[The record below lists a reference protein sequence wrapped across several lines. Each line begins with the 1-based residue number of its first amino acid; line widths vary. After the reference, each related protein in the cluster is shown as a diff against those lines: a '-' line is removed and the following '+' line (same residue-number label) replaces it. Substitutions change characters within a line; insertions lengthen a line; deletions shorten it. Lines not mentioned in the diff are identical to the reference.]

1 MLSGGAMQQINK
13 NQGFTLIELM
23 VTIAVMAIIA
33 MMAAPS
39 FGNLIQ
45 KQNLNRSTQELIGQ
59 LNNARS
65 KAVLERRNVEVVL
78 AFNSSAVQVADTP
91 EKLNWY
97 PSGKAVLKTGSVDS
111 IFFGISGGVFIN
123 NPSDAT
129 RKIPAT
135 TDTVFTVCNLD
146 IKNEKNAKTITV
158 SRMGT
163 IQPTVDGT
171 C

>member
-1 MLSGGAMQQINK
+1 MLSGGAMQQTNK

-65 KAVLERRNVEVVL
+65 KAVLERRPVKVQL
-78 AFNSSAVQVADTP
+78 NSLDPDTP
-91 EKLNWY
+91 AQLNWASQDKAILK
-97 PSGKAVLKTGSVDS
+97 SGSPTEITFLL
-111 IFFGISGGVFIN
+111 SGGVKNFAADINGKPFI
-123 NPSDAT
+123 
-129 RKIPAT
+129 I
-135 TDTVFTVCNLD
+135 CNESGGNKS
-146 IKNEKNAKTITV
+146 KNI
-158 SRMGT
+158 SISLMGT
-163 IQPTVDGT
+163 IHVTEGT

>member
-1 MLSGGAMQQINK
+1 LLSGGAMQQTNK

-65 KAVLERRNVEVVL
+65 KAVLERREVRVQLNSL
-78 AFNSSAVQVADTP
+78 AADTP
-91 EKLNWY
+91 TQLNWASQDKAILK
-97 PSGKAVLKTGSVDS
+97 SGSPTEITFLL
-111 IFFGISGGVFIN
+111 SGGVKNFAADINGKPFI
-123 NPSDAT
+123 
-129 RKIPAT
+129 I
-135 TDTVFTVCNLD
+135 CNESGGNKS
-146 IKNEKNAKTITV
+146 KNI
-158 SRMGT
+158 SISLMGT
-163 IQPTVDGT
+163 IHVTEGT

>member
-45 KQNLNRSTQELIGQ
+45 KQNLNRSTQELLGQ

-65 KAVLERRNVEVVL
+65 KAVLERREVKL
-78 AFNSSAVQVADTP
+78 QLNSIVADTP
-91 EKLNWY
+91 TQLNWA
-97 PSGKAVLKTGSVDS
+97 PQDKTILKSGSPTEITFLL
-111 IFFGISGGVFIN
+111 SGGVKNFAADINGKPFIL
-123 NPSDAT
+123 
-129 RKIPAT
+129 
-135 TDTVFTVCNLD
+135 CNKSGGNKS
-146 IKNEKNAKTITV
+146 KNI
-158 SRMGT
+158 SISLMGT
-163 IQPTVDGT
+163 IQVTEGG

>member
-1 MLSGGAMQQINK
+1 MLSGGAMQQTNK

-65 KAVLERRNVEVVL
+65 KAVLERRPVKVQLNSL
-78 AFNSSAVQVADTP
+78 AADTP
-91 EKLNWY
+91 AQLNWASQDKAILK
-97 PSGKAVLKTGSVDS
+97 SGSPTEITFLL
-111 IFFGISGGVFIN
+111 SGGVKNFAADINGKPFI
-123 NPSDAT
+123 
-129 RKIPAT
+129 I
-135 TDTVFTVCNLD
+135 CNESGGNKS
-146 IKNEKNAKTITV
+146 KNI
-158 SRMGT
+158 SISLMGT
-163 IQPTVDGT
+163 IHVTEGT